1 MFEGTIGSGVMSDMA
16 IDDIVLQDCSGIKHD
31 WTHNYLSTNILIKEK
46 SGKKSYFKTNVWPH
60 LKKWEKVPLNG
71 FLLPKK

>member
-31 WTHNYLSTNILIKEK
+31 
-46 SGKKSYFKTNVWPH
+46 
-60 LKKWEKVPLNG
+60 
-71 FLLPKK
+71 